1 MRELALHILDIAENS
16 VNAKADRIRIS
27 VNENT
32 PTDKLSI
39 SVSDNG
45 KGMDEEMVKNVVDPF
60 VTSRTTRKVGLGIPF
75 LKAAAE
81 ACNGGLTINSTLNK
95 GTRISCTFQRSH
107 LDRMPLGDIVNTI
120 TMLVIGYPD
129 IHWIFRY
136 EFNDVMFEFDDEF
149 FKSELG
155 GLPLSEP
162 PFISFLRDHIQEGI
176 AAVKSDKTVVTSA

>member
-16 VNAKADRIRIS
+16 VNANADLIRIS
-27 VNENT
+27 LNEST
-32 PTDKLSI
+32 ITDKFSI

-45 KGMDEEMVKNVVDPF
+45 KGMDEEMVKTIIDPF
-60 VTSRTTRKVGLGIPF
+60 SATLTTRKVGLGIPF

-81 ACNGGLTINSTLNK
+81 ACNGGMTINSTINK
-95 GTRISCTFQRSH
+95 GTRISCTFQHSH
-107 LDRMPLGDIVNTI
+107 MDRMPLGDIVNTI

-136 EFNDVMFEFDDEF
+136 EFNDNLFEFDDEF

-155 GLPLSEP
+155 DLPLSEP
-162 PFISFLRDHIQEGI
+162 SLISFLRGHIQEGI
-176 AAVKSDKTVVTSA
+176 ASVKIY